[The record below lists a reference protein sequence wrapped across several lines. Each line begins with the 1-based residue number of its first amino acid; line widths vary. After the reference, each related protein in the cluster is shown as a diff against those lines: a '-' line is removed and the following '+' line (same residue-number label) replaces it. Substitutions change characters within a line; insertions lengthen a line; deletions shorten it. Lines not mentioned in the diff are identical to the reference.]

1 MPLQHCPLQH
11 CVTTPDT
18 PKRHLREL
26 PSIRAVVILLW
37 LATSVETAGLTP
49 IHLGA
54 PRAFDGV
61 RPFLDSY
68 GRERLFH
75 GTNAVVKG
83 PPWVPMTAM
92 YDEDLSMVAKDFE
105 ALMAQGVNAI
115 RLGVMWSGVEPSQ
128 GKYNESYLDEV
139 DKIVQT
145 AAAHGVYTLLDMHQD
160 GTPRSMVFP
169 EVDRALGVVRHAE
182 HDGRVLPGLSEY
194 FCGEGVPTW
203 AVRQTLDF
211 HNRSQYNRAFPA
223 PYDTLNDVT
232 DFFDEPALPGTPRL
246 PTRQA
251 CATKKK
257 GPGWY
262 GIASL
267 GGLQPYGLPENYG
280 PSAHE
285 PLKF

>member
-1 MPLQHCPLQH
+1 MSRFEPWFEPIMVLNNASAALRGNSHP
-11 CVTTPDT
+11 

-26 PSIRAVVILLW
+26 PSIRAVVISLW
-37 LATSVETAGLTP
+37 LATTVETAGLTP

-54 PRAFDGV
+54 PRALDGV

-83 PPWVPMTAM
+83 PPWVPMTAV

-105 ALMAQGVNAI
+105 ALMAQGVNAL

-160 GTPRSMVFP
+160 GTPRARWYSQRSTAHSVSSGMLNTMVVCCQDSP
-169 EVDRALGVVRHAE
+169 STSVGRAYRH
-182 HDGRVLPGLSEY
+182 
-194 FCGEGVPTW
+194 
-203 AVRQTLDF
+203 
-211 HNRSQYNRAFPA
+211 
-223 PYDTLNDVT
+223 
-232 DFFDEPALPGTPRL
+232 
-246 PTRQA
+246 
-251 CATKKK
+251 
-257 GPGWY
+257 
-262 GIASL
+262 
-267 GGLQPYGLPENYG
+267 G
-280 PSAHE
+280 PSAKRPISTTARSTTE
-285 PLKF
+285 RSLRLTTL